1 MSDALL
7 TISDLETRYRTSRG
21 DLRAVD
27 GASLTVRPGEAVG
40 LVGESGCGKSAL
52 GQSIMRLIQPP
63 GRITGGRIDFA
74 GRDLL
79 TLGDREMRRLRG
91 REIAMIFQDPMAT
104 LDPVQRIGDQIAE
117 LLEFH
122 TDLGRTAIRK
132 RVVEMLDEV
141 GIPQPAA
148 RYRNYP
154 HEFSGGMQQRAIIA
168 AALILQPRLVI
179 ADEPTTALDVT
190 VQAQILDLLR
200 RLQESQTNTA
210 IILVSHDL
218 GVVSQL
224 CDRVCVMYSG
234 EVIEEASTG
243 EILADPRHPYT
254 VGLIASMPRLDVEG
268 QTLNPIPGSVP
279 DAINPPPGCKF
290 APRCPRAMDR
300 CRIERPVLRDH
311 GSGRSVACHLYD

>member
-7 TISDLETRYRTSRG
+7 TISGLETRYRTSRG

-27 GASLTVRPGEAVG
+27 GASLTVRSGEAVG

-63 GRITGGRIDFA
+63 GRITGGRIEFA

-122 TDLGRTAIRK
+122 TDLGRAAIRK
-132 RVVEMLDEV
+132 RVVEMLEQV

-200 RLQESQTNTA
+200 RLQESRTNTA

-300 CRIERPVLRDH
+300 CRVERPVLRDQ